1 MSAEPTPART
11 WNDGTTRRRGT
22 NRASIIAADE
32 YSLSHKPGAGS
43 GQVAVRPAVRLDFT
57 YVRCRIVGF
66 KPRQGGFARS
76 NTQLFD
82 NAFEDRLL
90 LTQGL
95 QPILLLGFYDF
106 LSQFG
111 DVEFKRAPHGVALR
125 LGEFEQHWASSL
137 PLCAHPASA

>member
-66 KPRQGGFARS
+66 KPRRGGVAGS
-76 NTQLFD
+76 NTQLVD
-82 NAFEDRLL
+82 KAFGEPLL
-90 LTQGL
+90 PPQGP
-95 QPILLLGFYDF
+95 QPPGVSGFARFLLPVGAV
-106 LSQFG
+106 S
-111 DVEFKRAPHGVALR
+111 VNRRAPG
-125 LGEFEQHWASSL
+125 
-137 PLCAHPASA
+137 